1 MKRHLPLFLVILFV
15 VAFLLPAAFQVQA
28 QATDLPFLE
37 DFEGYDDHEDFA
49 ENSGWTLIDANE
61 DGFNWFLH
69 YDDYDDIHVMASRSY
84 DSDEGALTP
93 ENYLVTPL
101 LKLPVPDDGNPI
113 ILSYH
118 VAASGNN
125 FYEEK
130 YKVIVSATGN
140 DAGDFD
146 DEHIVFEEVLTEDE
160 SGWGFALREVD
171 LSDYAGE
178 EVYIAFVHYDCENQD
193 RLIINNVAV
202 EEQMPAGQELPF
214 ADDFEGYD
222 DHDDFAENSGW
233 TLIDADG
240 DGFNWFLHY
249 DSFDDIH
256 VMASRSYDSDEGALT
271 PENYLITP
279 RLKLPELSSEE
290 SILLEYDVAASGE
303 NFYDETY
310 KVVVS
315 TAGNAVEDFVDEH
328 IVLEET
334 ITEDE
339 SYWSFALREIDLS
352 DYAGQEIFIAFV
364 HFDSENQDRLL
375 INNVSVEKHGEI
387 EHDLPFAENFEAY
400 ENTEGF
406 FANSGWTAIDADGDG
421 ENWYLEVGELMNV
434 MASAS
439 WDGEALTPE
448 NWLITPEIQLPGNPA
463 EGYILLAYDIAAT
476 GANFYEENY
485 KVVVS
490 TEGNEADDFSDEH
503 IVWEETLTEAESG
516 RNYARRHIDLEDYA
530 GESIHIAFVHYDCEN
545 QDRLVLNNVKVAWV
559 NSATVYPEVL
569 TFNPLDPEDVSTTV
583 TWYGATEV
591 TALQYGED
599 ELEEGVDYIVE
610 SMDEASATLTIL
622 QDYFEGA
629 EEGDMVFDVG
639 FDSGDDVQL
648 TVNIG
653 AAATAAVVEP
663 AMADYDPELD
673 EDVVV
678 DITWN
683 DASEVTA
690 IQVGEE
696 TLDADHYQVENDQL
710 IIFSE
715 YFSEMDPGYLV
726 FDIEFDLGDNA
737 LLVVRVFDHTVREL
751 VFEEDFMGMEEFGP
765 ETPEAWLPNG
775 WRSVDADGDGFNWYY
790 VPVTEDGAVVYG
802 RMQSRSSYQDEDGD
816 YVALTPDNWLI
827 SPPIELDNI
836 TAEGQEIELTFRVG
850 PGASTP
856 AFRQEHFSV
865 MVSYT
870 DLDPESFDEVY
881 AETISE
887 DHPQNE
893 LQERSVELSYYEG
906 QTVYVAFRH
915 HDVEDMDR
923 LLLTG
928 IKIEMHGED
937 DTRTIEPDLISMEAY
952 PNPARERLN
961 IRADAP
967 IQEVMLIGMQ
977 GNVVYHGQPDSA
989 DYVMNLQGLSEGTY
1003 ILRATTAEG
1012 VVVQRI
1018 QVVR

>member
-1 MKRHLPLFLVILFV
+1 MKRHLHLIAAIFFLM
-15 VAFLLPAAFQVQA
+15 AFLLPAASQVQA
-28 QATDLPFLE
+28 QALSLPFLE
-37 DFEGYDDHEDFA
+37 DFEGYDDHDDFV

-61 DGFNWFLH
+61 DGFNWLLH

-84 DSDEGALTP
+84 DSDEGGLTP
-93 ENYLVTPL
+93 ENYLITPL
-101 LKLPVPDDGNPI
+101 INLTVPASGHSLV
-113 ILSYH
+113 LSYH
-118 VAASGNN
+118 VAATGNN
-125 FYEEK
+125 FFEEK
-130 YKVIVSATGN
+130 YKVVVSTTGN
-140 DAGDFD
+140 EAGDFLE
-146 DEHIVFEEVLTEDE
+146 EHILFEEVLSEDE
-160 SGWGFALREVD
+160 SGWGFALRELD
-171 LSDYAGE
+171 LGDYAGE

-193 RLIINNVAV
+193 RLVINNVAV

-214 ADDFEGYD
+214 ADDFEGYEG
-222 DHDDFAENSGW
+222 HEDFVENSGW

-249 DSFDDIH
+249 DDFDDIH
-256 VMASRSYDSDEGALT
+256 VMASQSWDSDEGALT

-279 RLKLPELSSEE
+279 RLSLPELSSGE
-290 SILLEYDVAASGE
+290 SIVLEYDVAASGE

-315 TAGNAVEDFVDEH
+315 TGGNAAEDFVDEH

-334 ITEDE
+334 LTEDE

-352 DYAGQEIFIAFV
+352 DYAGQEVFIAFV
-364 HFDSENQDRLL
+364 HFNSEDQDRLL

-400 ENTEGF
+400 EDTEGF
-406 FANSGWTAIDADGDG
+406 FANSGWSAIDADGDG
-421 ENWYLEVGELMNV
+421 ENWYLEAGDLTNV

-448 NWLITPEIQLPGNPA
+448 NWLITPEIQLPGSPG

-476 GANFYEENY
+476 GANFFEEHY
-485 KVVVS
+485 KVVIS
-490 TEGNEADDFSDEH
+490 TEGNEAADFSDDH

-516 RNYARRHIDLEDYA
+516 RNYVRRHIDLGNYA
-530 GESIHIAFVHYDCEN
+530 GEAINIAFVHYDCED

-559 NSATVYPEVL
+559 NSATVYPERLV
-569 TFNPLDPEDVSTTV
+569 FNPLNPEDVSTTI

-591 TALQYGED
+591 TALMSGDE
-599 ELEEGVDYIVE
+599 ELEEGPHYMVE
-610 SMDEASATLTIL
+610 TIDEDSAELTIM
-622 QDYFEGA
+622 QAYFA
-629 EEGDMVFDVG
+629 EAPEGDMEFQVV
-639 FDSGDDVQL
+639 FDSGDDVPL

-653 AAATAAVVEP
+653 AAATPAVIEP
-663 AMADYDPELD
+663 AMADYDPEL
-673 EDVVV
+673 EEEVVV
-678 DITWN
+678 NITWN

-690 IQVGEE
+690 IHVGEE
-696 TLDADHYQVENDQL
+696 TLDTDHYQVEGDQL
-710 IIFSE
+710 TISAA
-715 YFSEMDPGYLV
+715 YFADMEPGYLV

-737 LLVVRVFDHTVREL
+737 FLVVRVFDHNVHEL
-751 VFEEDFMGMEEFGP
+751 VYEENFMGMEVFGA

-790 VPVTEDGAVVYG
+790 VPVSEDGEVVYG

-856 AFRQEHFSV
+856 AFRQEHYSI

-928 IKIEMHGED
+928 VKIEMHGED
-937 DTRTIEPDLISMEAY
+937 DTRTIEPELAQMEAY
-952 PNPARERLN
+952 PNPARDRLN

-967 IQEVMLIGMQ
+967 IQEVMLIGML
-977 GNVVYHGQPDSA
+977 GNVVYQGQPDSA
-989 DYVMNLQGLSEGTY
+989 DYVINLQGLREGTY